1 MTTQATNQIVS
12 AFAAKASEKVASR
25 KTIYL
30 GTVGLRNTATND
42 VVCKTTLPGPGRLI
56 KFWCYTSRKSAS
68 GSQGAGVFNL
78 KLDGTQ
84 IGIIG
89 LTTSTSV
96 SGCGGFC
103 SGTSTNTINSSYTD
117 GAVATV
123 TCKTAT
129 TAWSSS
135 GTIHF
140 YADVYPPTT

>member
-30 GTVGLRNTATND
+30 GTVGLRNTAAND
-42 VVCKTTLPGPGRLI
+42 VVCKTTLPGPGRII
-56 KFWCYTSRKSAS
+56 KFWCYTSRKCANGSA
-68 GSQGAGVFNL
+68 GAGVFSL

-84 IGIIG
+84 LGMIG
-89 LTTSTSV
+89 LSTSNSV
-96 SGCGGFC
+96 SGCGGFV
-103 SGTSTNTINSSYTD
+103 SGTSTNTLNTSYSD

-123 TCKTAT
+123 MYKTAT
-129 TAWSSS
+129 TAWGSS
-135 GTIHF
+135 GTVHF

>member
-1 MTTQATNQIVS
+1 MTTQATNQNMPAVAAAAS
-12 AFAAKASEKVASR
+12 AKVTSR

-42 VVCKTTLPGPGRLI
+42 VVCKLALPGPGRII
-56 KFWCYTSRKSAS
+56 KFWTWTSRKCAN
-68 GSQGAGVFNL
+68 GSYGAGTYNL

-84 IGIIG
+84 IAILA

-103 SGTSTNTINSSYTD
+103 SGTSTNTLNQAYSD

-123 TCKTAT
+123 TVKAAT

-135 GTIHF
+135 GTVHF
-140 YADVYPPTT
+140 YCDVYPPTT